1 MPQKYEN
8 ILEVNIGLEE
18 LSNRRIFR
26 FGINLRDQL
35 GRILVSEEGTGK
47 DERKMEAFVALL
59 KKRQREI
66 QRFGSISAE

>member
-18 LSNRRIFR
+18 LSYRRIFR